1 MMADKFPRLKH
12 RNFFEMKY
20 HLSISSILAATIAGS
35 SLPMMA
41 QSPTATLK
49 GTTIYPADFLPAQQ
63 VCAQNTQTQ
72 RTFCVETKQGQR
84 QFSLRVNAG
93 SYEIYARECQKTY
106 RQATTCRDGYRLR
119 RAYYNQFSK
128 CGITAECERK
138 FKKNR
143 PIVVQIAAGSSIT
156 DIKPH
161 DWYTR

>member
-1 MMADKFPRLKH
+1 
-12 RNFFEMKY
+12 MKY
-20 HLSISSILAATIAGS
+20 HLSISSVFGVAIAIGS
-35 SLPMMA
+35 SLPTMA
-41 QSPTATLK
+41 QSLTATLK

-63 VCAQNTQTQ
+63 VCARNTQTKH
-72 RTFCVETKQGQR
+72 TFCAETKQGQHK
-84 QFSLRVNAG
+84 FSIRVSAG

-106 RQATTCRDGYRLR
+106 REATTCRDGYRLR

-138 FKKNR
+138 FKQNR
-143 PIVVQIAAGSSIT
+143 PIVVRIAAGSSIT